1 MEMQKVK
8 ENAEM
13 NKAYIIMV
21 LMALCVILV
30 PLIAYSVG
38 DWYAYWGTR
47 LARDNLRNP
56 RGSVENT
63 LLLLKSGL

>member
-13 NKAYIIMV
+13 NKAYIIMA

-38 DWYAYWGTR
+38 GWYAYWGQALLAIIFGILAVLLRTR
-47 LARDNLRNP
+47 YYW
-56 RGSVENT
+56 EEE
-63 LLLLKSGL
+63 

>member
-13 NKAYIIMV
+13 NKAYIIMA

-38 DWYAYWGTR
+38 GWYTYWGHALLAIIFGILAVLLRTR
-47 LARDNLRNP
+47 YYW
-56 RGSVENT
+56 EEE
-63 LLLLKSGL
+63 

>member
-30 PLIAYSVG
+30 PVIAYSVG
-38 DWYAYWGTR
+38 GWYAYWGHALLAIIFGILAVLLRTR
-47 LARDNLRNP
+47 YYW
-56 RGSVENT
+56 EEE
-63 LLLLKSGL
+63 